1 MIPEKPAID
10 TTALFAKRKV
20 FKAGTIIFNEGDIR
34 DNAYIIEK
42 GHILIA
48 RDWGGDNAQHIA
60 DLGSS
65 DIFGEMAL
73 IEPGLRAASAIAR
86 DDTTVFVL
94 SPDVLEDR
102 LTGLD
107 PIVTL
112 LISLLIERYRF
123 ARIEKDQG
131 TEVFGRTP
139 SLVGKQFHRPA
150 LTEFAMRKMDALKE
164 LALEQEIRRALEKDH
179 FKPYLQPIVSL
190 SDKKIIGFETLIRW
204 HHPERGIIMPDEFIP
219 VAERT
224 NVIQLIDRKMLEM
237 ACEVLPL
244 MHKAIADMGDNPNKP
259 FISVNLSGINFDDAD
274 IVSRIGNIINNAG
287 VSPEHIKLE
296 ITESAFIGNAD
307 AASVILTGLKELGV
321 TIALDDFGVGY
332 SSLGY
337 LHRFAIDGIKIDRS
351 FTKRIREDQRGLD
364 IVQAIIGLAKTFDLG
379 VIAEGIET
387 TDDATALSKIGCLEG
402 QGYLYGKPLSVD
414 EALSKLVH

>member
-1 MIPEKPAID
+1 MIQDKPAID
-10 TTALFAKRKV
+10 ATALFAKRQF
-20 FKAGTIIFNEGDIR
+20 FKAGSVIFNEGDIR
-34 DNAYIIEK
+34 DNAYIIEM
-42 GHILIA
+42 GHVLIA
-48 RDWGGDNAQHIA
+48 RDWGGDNAKHIT
-60 DLGSS
+60 DLGAS

-73 IEPGLRAASAIAR
+73 IEPGIRAASAIAR
-86 DDTTVFVL
+86 EDTTVFVL
-94 SPDVLEDR
+94 SRDVLEDR
-102 LTGLD
+102 LAGLD

-123 ARIEKDQG
+123 TRIEKDQG
-131 TEVFGRTP
+131 NEIFGRKP
-139 SLVGKQFHRPA
+139 SVVGKQFHRPA
-150 LTEFAMRKMDALKE
+150 LSEFANRKKDALKE
-164 LALEQEIRRALEKDH
+164 LGLEQEIRRALEKNH

-190 SDKKIIGFETLIRW
+190 ADSRIIGFETLIRW
-204 HHPERGIIMPDEFIP
+204 HHPERGLIMPDEFIP

-237 ACEVLPL
+237 ACEILPV
-244 MHKAIADMGDNPNKP
+244 MHKAVSASGNKP
-259 FISVNLSGINFDDAD
+259 FISVNLSGINFDDAA
-274 IVSRIGNIINNAG
+274 IVSRIGNIISDAG

-307 AASVILTGLKELGV
+307 AAAVILSGLKELGV

-351 FTKRIREDQRGLD
+351 FTQRIRDDKRGLD

-387 TDDATALSKIGCLEG
+387 IDDAKALSNIGCLEG

-414 EALSKLVH
+414 EALSKLV